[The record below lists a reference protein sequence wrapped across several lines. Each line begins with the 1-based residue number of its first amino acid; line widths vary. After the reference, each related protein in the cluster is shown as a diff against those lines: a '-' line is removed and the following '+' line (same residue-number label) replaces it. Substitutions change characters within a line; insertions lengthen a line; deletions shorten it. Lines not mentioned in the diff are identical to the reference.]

1 MSLFDGIPLDY
12 EEPPA
17 AAKPAAKPV
26 ELQWLL
32 TVRRASNGQEILLCN
47 ITPPPAAATAEAG
60 RRGLALFVLDEIEA
74 IRKAAADGGSHAVD
88 IIIETRRVMGYG
100 GPIEYKAVS

>member
-12 EEPPA
+12 EELPA
-17 AAKPAAKPV
+17 AATPAAKPV
-26 ELQWLL
+26 ELQWML
-32 TVRRASNGQEILLCN
+32 TIRRASNGQEILLCN
-47 ITPPPAAATAEAG
+47 ITPPPAAAIAEAA
-60 RRGLALFVLDEIEA
+60 RRGLAFFVLDEIEA
-74 IRKAAADGGSHAVD
+74 IRKAAADGDSHAVD